1 MLVQVDH
8 PKKASISPLFDNP
21 DGSKPGSKDL
31 WDALASSVYSLKLSI
46 DEGEEMGY
54 SSGIVKQLES
64 LTKIT
69 ADPREESQKELQNML
84 ENIF

>member
-1 MLVQVDH
+1 
-8 PKKASISPLFDNP
+8 
-21 DGSKPGSKDL
+21 
-31 WDALASSVYSLKLSI
+31 
-46 DEGEEMGY
+46 MGY
-54 SSGIVKQLES
+54 SSGIAKQLES

>member
-1 MLVQVDH
+1 MLFH
-8 PKKASISPLFDNP
+8 KSAFIFLPAYY
-21 DGSKPGSKDL
+21 
-31 WDALASSVYSLKLSI
+31 VYSLKLSI

-54 SSGIVKQLES
+54 SSGIAKQLES